1 MDRLFKYINPKRV
14 VDIGANIGNFSKQ
27 ILNKF
32 PNCESIMVEAN
43 PYCEPYLL
51 QTNIPYEIKA
61 LSNRKGHRELFIEK
75 QNNIGTGASFYKENT
90 QWYSEGMYTTVTTN
104 TVTLDEQKYF
114 TDNSI
119 DLLKLDVQGSE
130 LDILE
135 GGSDTL
141 ARSEYVLIETSLTNY
156 NQDAPLADKI
166 IDKMLSSNFS
176 IIDIVEYHMYN
187 GIIFQLDFL
196 FKNNSIYLL

>member
-27 ILNKF
+27 IINKF
-32 PNCESIMVEAN
+32 PGCESIMVEAN
-43 PYCEPYLL
+43 PYCEPYLI

-61 LSNRKGHRELFIEK
+61 LSNKKAQKELFVEK
-75 QNNIGTGASFYKENT
+75 QNTVGTGASFYKENT
-90 QWYSEGMYTTVTTN
+90 QWYSEGLYTTITT
-104 TVTLDEQKYF
+104 TTTTLDEQKYF
-114 TDNSI
+114 IDHPI

-135 GGSDTL
+135 GGNNTV

-156 NQDAPLADKI
+156 NQDAPLADKVV
-166 IDKMLSSNFS
+166 DKMLFNNFS
-176 IIDIVEYHMYN
+176 IVDIIEYHVHN

-196 FKNNSIYLL
+196 FKNNSVYL